1 VARIYT
7 IGYERADIADFVR
20 TLIDARINVLADVRD
35 VPWSRRS
42 DYTKGDLSEVLAAGG
57 IDYWHVKTLGNPTE
71 GRNAAKA
78 GDRDA
83 YRAIYS
89 ARLDRATTVRD
100 LAALAERADSR
111 AICLMCYERDPN
123 HCHRLMISERLIRD
137 YDAEIEHLFV
147 SADGQ
152 MGLL

>member
-1 VARIYT
+1 MARIYT

-42 DYTKGDLSEVLAAGG
+42 DYAKGDLAEVLAAGG

-71 GRNAAKA
+71 GREAAKA
-78 GDRDA
+78 GDIAA
-83 YRAIYS
+83 YRAIYG
-89 ARLDRATTVRD
+89 ARLDHATTVRD
-100 LAALAERADSR
+100 LAALAERAENE

-123 HCHRLMISERLIRD
+123 HCHRMMISTRLVRD
-137 YDAEIEHLFV
+137 FDAEIEHLFV
-147 SADGQ
+147 SNGGQ
-152 MGLL
+152 MGLF